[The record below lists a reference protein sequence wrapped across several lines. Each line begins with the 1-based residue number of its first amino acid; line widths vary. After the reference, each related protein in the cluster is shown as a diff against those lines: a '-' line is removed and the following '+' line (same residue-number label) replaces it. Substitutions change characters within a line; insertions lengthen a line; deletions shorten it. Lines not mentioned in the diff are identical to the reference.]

1 MCFIVPIVIT
11 THPQRVVVS
20 VDQTVTLSCKA
31 IGSNPIGYQWRRVKG
46 EISSNSKGVNTSTL
60 TISSVTEQDE
70 DEYYCIASNGGPDG
84 LLYSDTSNRAMVT
97 VYGELVY

>member
-1 MCFIVPIVIT
+1 M
-11 THPQRVVVS
+11 THPQPVVVS
-20 VDQTVTLSCKA
+20 VDQTVTVSCEA
-31 IGSNPIGYQWRRVKG
+31 TGSNPIRYQWRRVKG

-84 LLYSDTSNRAMVT
+84 LLYNATSNRAMIT
-97 VYGELVY
+97 VYGELCIVTPIVS